1 MNIPQVNL
9 QVLWVLSSELDS
21 CWVDILSNS
30 SHVLVSSNTSSVNLF
45 WVDSVLWMQV
55 LNLTIWEDSVDESV
69 NLELVTE
76 LGEEGKALFLT
87 GQFQQVWSL
96 AHDSS
101 SSGWHLEDLFLLG
114 FPCDDMELLN
124 LCLTKK
130 TTYKTNTTR
139 IKTPFNHDMYG

>member
-9 QVLWVLSSELDS
+9 QVLWVLSGELDS
-21 CWVDILSNS
+21 YWIYVLSNS
-30 SHVLVSSNTSSVNLF
+30 SHVLVSSHTSSVYLF

-69 NLELVTE
+69 NLELVAK
-76 LGEEGKALFLT
+76 LSEEGKALFLA

-96 AHDSS
+96 THNGSS
-101 SSGWHLEDLFLLG
+101 TSWHLENLLLLRL
-114 FPCDDMELLN
+114 PCDHVELLN

-130 TTYKTNTTR
+130 ATYTEH
-139 IKTPFNHDMYG
+139 NHNMKC